1 MMMATMKT
9 ESLTYGKARAVSGDD
24 DDNGGKS
31 GNKQGKG
38 KGVMMTTMMAS
49 VAQAKQ
55 GWQ

>member
-1 MMMATMKT
+1 MMMATMKR
-9 ESLTYGKARAVSGDD
+9 ESLTYGKARVVCGDD

-38 KGVMMTTMMAS
+38 KGVMISKMTAS